1 MTAGQSYSVS
11 VTMQNTGGTT
21 WTAAQL
27 YRLGAVNPYDNTT
40 WGFSRVGLGSA
51 ESVAPGQQKTFTFT
65 VTAPTVVGTY
75 NFQWRMVQDG
85 VAWFGDLSANVA
97 VRRTIARARS
107 RLSGCRDY
115 GERCTVAF
123 RTNCAVQYVEACFQ

>member
-1 MTAGQSYSVS
+1 VAWFGDLSANVAVSVTAGSGPNAAFVTQSVPGAMTAGQSYSVS

-40 WGFSRVGLGSA
+40 WGFNRVGLGSA
-51 ESVAPGQQKTFTFT
+51 ESVAPGQQKTFSFT
-65 VTAPTVVGTY
+65 VKAPAVAGTY

-97 VRRTIARARS
+97 V
-107 RLSGCRDY
+107 
-115 GERCTVAF
+115 
-123 RTNCAVQYVEACFQ
+123 AVQ